1 MENKMKFGDIL
12 KELLEQRGLPQ
23 KEFAQILGFT
33 PSALSNYIHNTRE
46 PDYDTLV
53 RISDYFHVS
62 VDFLLDHS
70 ISNSLTHSEEQLLN
84 IFRSLNPDQKE
95 FYIEQGKIFLKQNSR
110 TRQN

>member
-1 MENKMKFGDIL
+1 MKFGDVL
-12 KELLEQRGLPQ
+12 KELLEQHGLPQ

-62 VDFLLDHS
+62 VDFLLDHNVN
-70 ISNSLTHSEEQLLN
+70 NSLTHSEEQILN
-84 IFRSLNPDQKE
+84 LYRSLTPDQKE
-95 FYIEQGKIFLKQNSR
+95 FYFELGKIFEKQNSK
-110 TRQN
+110 TN